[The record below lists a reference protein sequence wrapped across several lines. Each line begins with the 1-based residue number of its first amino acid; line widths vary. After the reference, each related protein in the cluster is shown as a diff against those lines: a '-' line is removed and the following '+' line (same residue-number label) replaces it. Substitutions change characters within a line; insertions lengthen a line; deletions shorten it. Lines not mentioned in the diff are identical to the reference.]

1 MTTRRV
7 LNVLEYDKILA
18 ECAEYAV
25 LGETKE
31 AISAIVPVT
40 DKDEGEF
47 LLKKTGEAYKLLYT
61 YGVGGI
67 SYFDPIGDELERSK
81 RGFCLSMGEL
91 LLVSRLL
98 TASRIAYTSVTTI
111 NDEEIT
117 SLRMIAESI
126 FSDKYL
132 EDEIKEKILADDK
145 MSDNA
150 SEKLAAIRRK
160 IKRLNEQIREKLNY
174 YVRSQSKYLQDGI
187 VTMRGERYVVPVKS
201 EFRGQ
206 IKGLIHDQSA
216 SGSTLFVEPV
226 EVLEMNNDL
235 RSAAIEEKLEIDR
248 ILGELTQKVGLIA
261 DRLENNL
268 SALVLLDEAYA
279 KAQFAYAT
287 HSSLPA
293 LNSNGYVNVVAGR
306 HPLIDPKKV
315 VPVSVSLGAGYNFL
329 LISGPNTGGKTV
341 TMKLAGLFSL
351 MAASGFYVPA
361 ADGSNFSVFKSVY
374 CDIGDEQSI
383 EQSLSTFS
391 SHMKNVI
398 EISENADEN
407 SLVLIDE
414 IGAGTDPEEGGAI
427 ARAVFERLI
436 ERGSYGII
444 TTHYSSLKEY
454 AFTEKRIMNASMDFD
469 EQTFAPLYRLN
480 VGVAGSSNAIKI
492 SQRLGLSTELIERAK
507 QLLTD
512 EKVSFEKVLE
522 EAQNA
527 RKAAEKQIEEYEAIN
542 KEKKFELD
550 ALLAE
555 RAKFDKEREKFFM
568 NAKIESRRIIN
579 ESLEQADEY
588 LQSIK
593 EIYDSEEIG
602 GGDLIKARTL
612 RNKLE
617 EEKYKLEAEKEV
629 NFTDVKID
637 ENKLRVGDRVY
648 VDSMKANGEILCI
661 NKKKRVAEV
670 SVGAVRVS
678 LKFDD
683 LYLPHKEKKK
693 KVENSSVSVRIDR
706 ANFNAAT
713 NQINVIGKN
722 TDEALAEVEN
732 FLDQAVVNN
741 LNEVKIIHG
750 VGLKILSTAIHDML
764 KKDPRVAEF
773 RFGKYGEGEHG
784 VTFVTLK

>member
-648 VDSMKANGEILCI
+648 VDSMKANGEVLCI

-693 KVENSSVSVRIDR
+693 KGENSSVSVRIDR

>member
-7 LNVLEYDKILA
+7 LKVLEYDKILA
-18 ECAEYAV
+18 ECADFAV
-25 LGETKE
+25 LDGTKE
-31 AISAIVPVT
+31 AFLNLEPVT
-40 DKDEGEF
+40 DVDEGKF
-47 LLKKTGEAYKLLYT
+47 LLKKTSEAYKLLYT
-61 YGVGGI
+61 YSIGGI

-91 LLVSRLL
+91 LFVARLL
-98 TASRIAYTSVTTI
+98 TSSRIAYSSVTAI
-111 NDEEIT
+111 DDEEIT
-117 SLRMIAESI
+117 ALRMIAESV
-126 FSDKYL
+126 FFDKYL

-145 MSDNA
+145 ISDNA

-160 IKRLNEQIREKLNY
+160 IKRINEQIREKLNY

-248 ILGELTQKVGLIA
+248 ILNELTQKVGLIA

-268 SALVLLDEAYA
+268 SALTLLDEAYA

-287 HSSLPA
+287 HSGLPE
-293 LNSNGYVNVVAGR
+293 LNSNGYVNVVQGR

-315 VPVSVSLGAGYNFL
+315 VPVSVSFGAGYNFL

-361 ADGSNFSVFKSVY
+361 ADGSNFSIFKSVY

-398 EISENADEN
+398 EISEKADEK

-436 ERGSYGII
+436 ERGCYGII

-492 SQRLGLSTELIERAK
+492 SQRLGLSAELIERAK

-512 EKVSFEKVLE
+512 EKISFENVLE

-527 RKAAEKQIEEYEAIN
+527 RKAAEKQIDEYEAIN

-579 ESLEQADEY
+579 QSLEQADEY

-593 EIYDSEEIG
+593 EIYDREEIS

-617 EEKYKLEAEKEV
+617 EEKYKIEAEKEV

-648 VDSMKANGEILCI
+648 VDSMKDNGEVVVI
-661 NKKKRVAEV
+661 NKKKRIAEV
-670 SVGAVRVS
+670 GVGAVRVS
-678 LKFDD
+678 VKFDD

-693 KVENSSVSVRIDR
+693 KGESSSVSVRIDR

-722 TDEALAEVEN
+722 TDEALADVEN

-750 VGLKILSTAIHDML
+750 VGMKILSTAIHDML

>member
-47 LLKKTGEAYKLLYT
+47 LLKKNGEAYKLLYT

-91 LLVSRLL
+91 LLVARLL
-98 TASRIAYTSVTTI
+98 TSSRIAYTSVTTI

-117 SLRMIAESI
+117 ALRMIAESI

-648 VDSMKANGEILCI
+648 VDSMKANGEVVVI
-661 NKKKRVAEV
+661 NKKKRIAEV

-693 KVENSSVSVRIDR
+693 KGENSSVSVRIDR

-722 TDEALAEVEN
+722 TDEALADVEN

>member
-527 RKAAEKQIEEYEAIN
+527 RKSAEKQIEEYEAIN

-648 VDSMKANGEILCI
+648 VDSMKANGEVLCI

-693 KVENSSVSVRIDR
+693 KGENSSVSVRIDR

-722 TDEALAEVEN
+722 TDEALADVEN